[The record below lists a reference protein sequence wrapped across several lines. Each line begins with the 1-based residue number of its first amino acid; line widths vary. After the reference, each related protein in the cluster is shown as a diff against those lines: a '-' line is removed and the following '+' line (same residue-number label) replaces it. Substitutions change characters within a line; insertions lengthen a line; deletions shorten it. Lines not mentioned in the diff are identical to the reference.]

1 MNDENYSRL
10 KGNIGSLE
18 TRDTP
23 KCLVATFSVATNFV
37 WTDRRTGEKKG
48 EKEWH
53 NVVAF
58 GSVAEYIRDHAY
70 KGARVLV
77 EGRKKTNRWT
87 DPETDADR
95 FMVQVVAK
103 SADVLVTSSQE
114 PTGQQSRGGSD
125 TKPKQQTTDD
135 QAPELNGWKPA
146 AVSS

>member
-10 KGNIGSLE
+10 KGNVGSVE
-18 TRDTP
+18 VRETP

-37 WTDRRTGEKKG
+37 WRDRKTGEKKG

-58 GSVAEYIRDHAY
+58 GAVAEYVRDHAY
-70 KGARVLV
+70 KGARVQV

-103 SADVLVTSSQE
+103 SVDVLVTSKPESSGE
-114 PTGQQSRGGSD
+114 QSTDRSD
-125 TKPKQQTTDD
+125 GKPKPRTSDA
-135 QAPELNGWKPA
+135 QAPDLNGWKPA